1 MQKSVIEYLQS
12 TVSRFPAKIAVKDS
26 EMSITFGD
34 LWRNAQKISAAL
46 VNMNIGLNNPLV
58 FTFRKGAR

>member
-34 LWRNAQKISAAL
+34 LLDAVVGKRIAE
-46 VNMNIGLNNPLV
+46 
-58 FTFRKGAR
+58 R

>member
-34 LWRNAQKISAAL
+34 LWRNDF
-46 VNMNIGLNNPLV
+46 GC
-58 FTFRKGAR
+58 AREYEYRVK